1 MTTPRQPF
9 KKLRRPK
16 RSTDNLA
23 AFRRPEKASAAVGNM
38 QHTERDTGHDAG
50 RDTGPHRDH
59 DTAPDAS
66 PDASPAA
73 RTTPQGPHGIGQS
86 EAHRARLL
94 KALEATK
101 ARLTVT
107 KPAAKYRIGEWFQ
120 VINGEYAGCRGSV
133 LELNFIDNQAY
144 LQMTIVPEPVWIA
157 FEDLSPDDTDL

>member
-23 AFRRPEKASAAVGNM
+23 AFRRPEKASAAPAVGNM
-38 QHTERDTGHDAG
+38 QHTEHDTGH
-50 RDTGPHRDH
+50 DTGPHRDH

-66 PDASPAA
+66 PAA
-73 RTTPQGPHGIGQS
+73 RMTPPGPHGIGQS